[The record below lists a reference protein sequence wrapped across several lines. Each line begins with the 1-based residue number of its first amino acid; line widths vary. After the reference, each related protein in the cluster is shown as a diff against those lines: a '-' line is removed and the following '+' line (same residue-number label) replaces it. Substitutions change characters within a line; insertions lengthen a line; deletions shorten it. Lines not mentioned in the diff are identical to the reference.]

1 MIDAVAQLRGELD
14 EARRLLD
21 ARTRA
26 SEVNQQRLAEARSEA
41 RGLAQANE
49 KLNTTLREARES
61 LLALREQV
69 QNLGQI
75 GRAHV

>member
-49 KLNTTLREARES
+49 S
-61 LLALREQV
+61 
-69 QNLGQI
+69 
-75 GRAHV
+75 